1 LHIWSAEL
9 KHRGAGCS
17 RISDGAVSLLLDN
30 CINQEKLVAKF
41 CSGVNLDTTFE
52 HLAHSTKI
60 RHLDIQGTH
69 RRSGV

>member
-1 LHIWSAEL
+1 
-9 KHRGAGCS
+9 
-17 RISDGAVSLLLDN
+17 VSLLLDN
-30 CINQEKLVAKF
+30 CINLEKLVAKF

-60 RHLDIQGTH
+60 RHLDIQGIH